1 MLSFALI
8 AAASGSC
15 PVSNPNPDTMDQ
27 AFQQQW
33 NSTKDD
39 LDQLTANNRGAQ
51 IFRDYVET
59 CEHEGNQAFSSN
71 ELDLE
76 SAPTIGG
83 TTMFYNNK
91 SAARHLDIFGGDLLV
106 IPSQYFKV
114 INDAQSELGDEEFNV
129 LLRALVESGLTKAIN
144 DGEKGKNNWPTQ
156 NSVLMDS
163 DGPGE
168 RGYIYMC
175 LHLDPNV
182 SVTWMHLHIFQDDAW
197 RNADSLWNQTNT
209 CTRIQKPQ
217 GRPWSTLLDRTKN
230 NFAETV
236 QNLADLLQCN
246 MGDGHSGNVANFDAG
261 SCPPNAAPSS
271 EDSLEPEDHT
281 VEPDES
287 SGDASEPEENTV
299 ESSMNSSEPEENTVE
314 SSMNSSEAEENT
326 VESSGDSSE
335 ALKSTQTKH
344 LLSSWQIWKTASSI
358 YVGKVGVVG
367 SGVLGVR
374 TSLHKGAWTD
384 IMSKKSKISDS
395 LQTELAPQTGQKI
408 KG

>member
-27 AFQQQW
+27 VFQQQW

-39 LDQLTANNRGAQ
+39 LDELTADNRGAQ
-51 IFRDYVET
+51 IFRDYVEN

-71 ELDLE
+71 ELELQF
-76 SAPTIGG
+76 APTIGG

-91 SAARHLDIFGGDLLV
+91 SAREELDIFGGDLLV
-106 IPSQYFKV
+106 IPSQFFKV
-114 INDAQSELGDEEFNV
+114 INDAQSKLGEEFNV
-129 LLRALVESGLTKAIN
+129 LLRALVESGLTKVIN

-163 DGPGE
+163 DGPGD

-182 SVTWMHLHIFQDDAW
+182 SVKWMHLHIFQDDAW

-217 GRPWSTLLDRTKN
+217 GGRPWSTLLDRTKN

-261 SCPPNAAPSS
+261 SCPPNAVQSS
-271 EDSLEPEDHT
+271 EDY
-281 VEPDES
+281 
-287 SGDASEPEENTV
+287 SEAENNTV
-299 ESSMNSSEPEENTVE
+299 ESSVDSSEPEENP
-314 SSMNSSEAEENT
+314 

-335 ALKSTQTKH
+335 PEKNTIESSGDSSEPEESTIESSGDSSEASKSTPAPSQPTKSYH
-344 LLSSWQIWKTASSI
+344 
-358 YVGKVGVVG
+358 VGDVM
-367 SGVLGVR
+367 
-374 TSLHKGAWTD
+374 
-384 IMSKKSKISDS
+384 I
-395 LQTELAPQTGQKI
+395 
-408 KG
+408 